1 MTQSCCGELTRLAN
15 KCEADP
21 EVPCEGRCKDE
32 SACLRRCDD
41 IKHQVFN
48 RLSEKTERGIHRV
61 MI

>member
-1 MTQSCCGELTRLAN
+1 MTQSCRGQLTWLAN
-15 KCEADP
+15 KYEANP
-21 EVPCEGRCKDE
+21 EVPRQGRCKDE
-32 SACLRRCDD
+32 SPRLRRCDD